1 MFKKKNEFREK
12 LLRERQEEIN
22 YQTEKIRQR
31 KKELRDKRALEYCKK
46 VCEEYKKE
54 EYKRKEQAREIL
66 RVLDR
71 V

>member
-12 LLRERQEEIN
+12 LLREKAEEIN
-22 YQTEKIRQR
+22 YQIEKISQR
-31 KKELRDKRALEYCKK
+31 RKEMKKKK
-46 VCEEYKKE
+46 IISYCEEYR
-54 EYKRKEQAREIL
+54 RKVQAQEML

>member
-12 LLRERQEEIN
+12 LLREKAEEIN
-22 YQTEKIRQR
+22 YQIEKISQR
-31 KKELRDKRALEYCKK
+31 RKELRDKRALEYCKK
-46 VCEEYKKE
+46 VCDEY
-54 EYKRKEQAREIL
+54 RKEQARKIL

>member
-12 LLRERQEEIN
+12 LLREKAEEIN
-22 YQTEKIRQR
+22 YQIEKISKKR
-31 KKELRDKRALEYCKK
+31 KELRDKRALEYCKK
-46 VCEEYKKE
+46 VCEEY
-54 EYKRKEQAREIL
+54 RREQAREIL

>member
-12 LLRERQEEIN
+12 LLREKAEEIN
-22 YQTEKIRQR
+22 YQIEKISQR
-31 KKELRDKRALEYCKK
+31 RKELRDKRALEYCKK
-46 VCEEYKKE
+46 ACDEY
-54 EYKRKEQAREIL
+54 RKEQARKIL